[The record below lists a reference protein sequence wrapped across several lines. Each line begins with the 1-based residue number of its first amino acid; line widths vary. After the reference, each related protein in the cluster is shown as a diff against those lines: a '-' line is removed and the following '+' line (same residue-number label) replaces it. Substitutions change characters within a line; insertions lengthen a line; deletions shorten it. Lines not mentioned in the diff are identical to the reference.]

1 VHQYIRSGS
10 TSSSDA
16 SSEVLRRGIQ
26 FSAVKPE
33 GDRLQCD
40 QMQYFLALLLLAAS
54 VPVASWSNR
63 LVPSRV
69 ISSAAVAVGLM
80 STPVPSI
87 LLPNDSPLMSVFIQP
102 ANADVRAQQKRTYFR
117 FIPKLNEGTAFF
129 KNELKQAID
138 KEDWKVLE
146 KAFEVYV
153 SKYNKNDPNQIDATD
168 TYINVHFYRP
178 MTLFA
183 GSFAER
189 GSSPKTKAMME
200 QEALFEEAMGNLEGC
215 IKDRKGSGFFAA
227 DIKMP
232 TGAAKKKLALESYA
246 KAKESLNEYIKIGNT
261 GLMLELNKIDTI

>member
-1 VHQYIRSGS
+1 
-10 TSSSDA
+10 
-16 SSEVLRRGIQ
+16 
-26 FSAVKPE
+26 
-33 GDRLQCD
+33 
-40 QMQYFLALLLLAAS
+40 MQHFLAILFLAAMA
-54 VPVASWSNR
+54 PVASWTNK
-63 LVPSRV
+63 LAPSR
-69 ISSAAVAVGLM
+69 ILSGAAVAVGLM
-80 STPVPSI
+80 YSTPVPSA
-87 LLPNDSPLMSVFIQP
+87 LLAHESPLATILVQP

-117 FIPKLNEGTAFF
+117 FVPKLNEGTAFF

-138 KEDWKVLE
+138 KEDWKVVE

-168 TYINVHFYRP
+168 SYVNVHFYRP

-189 GSSPKTKAMME
+189 GSSPKNKAMME

-215 IKDRKGSGFFAA
+215 IKDRKGNGFFAA

-232 TGAAKKKLALESYA
+232 TGAAKKKQASESYA
-246 KAKESLNEYIKIGNT
+246 KAKEALNEYIKIGNN